1 MAGEAV
7 VAGVDGTAVSERAAL
22 WAARQAAA
30 FDLPLVLVHG
40 LRWPVQPQAYP
51 NMPLDIGAVDPVA
64 VEEPARQWAREV
76 LDGLARRCGEA
87 TGVEVRT
94 EVLTGD
100 PANAVVLAAD
110 RAALVAVGHA
120 RHGGVAR
127 FLLGSTAER
136 LTRSCPWPVVVVR
149 EEASADERRDRGPV
163 VVGVDG
169 SAVGDQAVRFA
180 FRFAAGHGSE
190 VVVVH
195 ASVDAVDAVGVV
207 EGRPPRDAVG
217 EGALRDG
224 VDVAG
229 ESALRDRWGAALAEC
244 ARQYPGAARRLV
256 VAAGPPADALL
267 AASAE
272 ASLLVV
278 GSRGRGAVRRALL
291 GSVSHEVVEGAPCP
305 VAVLPP
311 GTVR

>member
-1 MAGEAV
+1 MTGPGGDAV

-40 LRWPVQPQAYP
+40 LRWPVQAQVYP
-51 NMPLDIGAVDPVA
+51 NAPLDIGAVDPAA
-64 VEEPARQWAREV
+64 VEEPARRWARDV
-76 LDGLARRCGEA
+76 LDGLARRCAGA

-94 EVLTGD
+94 EVLSGD

-127 FLLGSTAER
+127 FLLGSTADR

-163 VVGVDG
+163 VVGADG
-169 SAVGDQAVRFA
+169 SGVGDRAVRFA

-195 ASVDAVDAVGVV
+195 ASDDAADA
-207 EGRPPRDAVG
+207 AG
-217 EGALRDG
+217 EGAPRE
-224 VDVAG
+224 A
-229 ESALRDRWGAALAEC
+229 WGRAAEEC
-244 ARQYPGAARRLV
+244 ARSHPGVPSRLV
-256 VAAGPPADALL
+256 AAAGPPADALL

-291 GSVSHEVVEGAPCP
+291 GSVSHEVVEAAPCP
-305 VAVLPP
+305 VA
-311 GTVR
+311 